1 MLEGI
6 EISEEV
12 QMVTLQTIQVHAWG
26 LALHNSFAPLPLARE
41 QNTCTP

>member
-12 QMVTLQTIQVHAWG
+12 QMVTLQVHAWG

-41 QNTCTP
+41 QKTCTP